1 MTDTVLEN
9 PPKAEPRER
18 RTRTAFLGERFN
30 DGVEFAK
37 KIGKTGSDAAEELL
51 NDTTLQIHRHPAESI
66 FSAFA
71 AGILLGG
78 FVGWIIGRK

>member
-9 PPKAEPRER
+9 APEVETRER
-18 RTRTAFLGERFN
+18 RSRSAILDRFN

-37 KIGKTGSDAAEELL
+37 HLGKSGGDAAEELL
-51 NDTTLQIHRHPAESI
+51 NDTTLRIHRHPAESI
-66 FSAFA
+66 FTAFA